1 MTSTPP
7 PISPAEPGPVPTPVT
22 GTAPPGAAPG
32 PATTPARRT
41 VLDMFDLTGRVAVVT
56 GANAGIGRALARAL
70 GEAGATVVVAART
83 ESRNTETVQELTAAG
98 IQAMAVRTDVTVRSD
113 VVDLTTAVM
122 DTYGRVDV
130 LVNDAGMCIHAPT
143 DEVSEDDW
151 DAVISL
157 NLSAVWRCC
166 QLLGAPMRA
175 AGKGAI
181 VNIGSMSGVIVNR
194 PQWQA
199 AYNASKAGVHHLTRS
214 LATEWATD
222 GVRVNALAPGY
233 VRTDMT
239 PLHDPRY
246 RARWIDDAPMQR
258 AAEVDELGPAAL
270 FLASDASS
278 FVTGEVLV
286 VDGGYTAV

>member
-1 MTSTPP
+1 MTTTPP
-7 PISPAEPGPVPTPVT
+7 PTSPAEPGPIPTPVT
-22 GTAPPGAAPG
+22 ETPLPGSG

-41 VLDMFDLTGRVAVVT
+41 VLDTFDLTGRVAVVT
-56 GANAGIGRALARAL
+56 GGNAGIGRALVRAL

-98 IQAMAVRTDVTVRSD
+98 IEAMAVRTDVTVRSD

-143 DEVSEDDW
+143 DEVTEDDW

-175 AGKGAI
+175 AGHGAI

-214 LATEWATD
+214 LATEWAPD